1 MTVNEE
7 SPASHKFVAFAPFLA
22 SKWTGKRR
30 GYIYLFWGLAA
41 YSTLNFV
48 VAPKLLLGA
57 ALVFVLGSLVAYFW
71 WYTRRKILICTT
83 SDGLTVNRRPGDV
96 FPLADARLGVW
107 GMGTALHLRCGP
119 RRFVLGGRDHRIANR
134 TPLEAPPVD
143 KVDAW
148 LRASD
153 FDELLTTVGHRSGS
167 DVRQPASREP
177 TPPGQ
182 ATRCLLLNNP
192 SGRMMLRG
200 EGSRPVLALDV
211 GNDAIWV
218 IDPNTSALVAS
229 AQLAQVTATP
239 AKYEVYSESSS
250 TNPTAVMV
258 VDVPD
263 LQPLT
268 IGSTTVAGHSSLGLL
283 PHRYSWRGKVRKAKR
298 PAYLVTDVDWLTL
311 VKAFGLA
318 PYLEDHA
325 KQG

>member
-7 SPASHKFVAFAPFLA
+7 SAASRQFVASAPFLA
-22 SKWTGKRR
+22 SKWTGKR

-41 YSTLNFV
+41 FSTLNFV
-48 VAPKLLLGA
+48 VAPKLVLGA
-57 ALVFVLGSLVAYFW
+57 ALVFVLVGLVAYFW
-71 WYTRRKILICTT
+71 WYGRRKILICVT

-96 FPLADARLGVW
+96 FSLVDAQLGVW

-119 RRFVLGGRDHRIANR
+119 RRFVLGGRDHRIANG

-143 KVDAW
+143 KIDAW

-153 FDELLTTVGHRSGS
+153 FDELLTTVGHRSRS
-167 DVRQPASREP
+167 DVRQPAAGEP
-177 TPPGQ
+177 TPPGE
-182 ATRCLLLNNP
+182 ATRCVLLNNP

-211 GNDAIWV
+211 GKDAISV
-218 IDPNTSALVAS
+218 LDLTTNALSAS
-229 AQLAQVTATP
+229 ASLAQVTATP
-239 AKYEVYSESSS
+239 AKYEAPSSESSTS
-250 TNPTAVMV
+250 YPTAVMV

-268 IGSTTVAGHSSLGLL
+268 IGSTTVAGHSSLGL
-283 PHRYSWRGKVRKAKR
+283 PPRRFSWRGKVRKAKR
-298 PAYLVTDVDWLTL
+298 PAYLVMDADWLTL
-311 VKAFGLA
+311 VEAFGLA

-325 KQG
+325 NQG